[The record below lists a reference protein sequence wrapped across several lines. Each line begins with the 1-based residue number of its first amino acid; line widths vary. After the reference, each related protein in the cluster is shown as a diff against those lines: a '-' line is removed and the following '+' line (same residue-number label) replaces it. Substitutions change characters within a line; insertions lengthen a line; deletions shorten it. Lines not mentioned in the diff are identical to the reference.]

1 MKSMSG
7 RCFEN
12 EPKKVPK
19 DRVFFGLRSSTITLT
34 DKVKKK
40 SRKGKS
46 NGCTLSF
53 YHGRKLVNG
62 RGLNTQLDTKG
73 KV

>member
-1 MKSMSG
+1 MKSMPG

-40 SRKGKS
+40 AEKEKAMVA
-46 NGCTLSF
+46 L
-53 YHGRKLVNG
+53 LVFIMAENCLTEG
-62 RGLNTQLDTKG
+62 
-73 KV
+73 V